1 MNAPATLPTTTSQPT
16 KPRAELAQVLQ
27 NEKSKWAASLPS
39 HIKPEMFERVVLTAV
54 QMNPALQSADRRT
67 LLIACQKAAADGL
80 MPDGREGALVI
91 YKTKAKGVDGRDVW
105 FDAVQWMPMVFGVI
119 KKLRN
124 SGEIASISS
133 RVVYKNEVD
142 QGRFQF
148 YIQDGVETFRHDPI
162 LLGDRGDMA
171 LVYATARFK
180 DGSVQTEILAKADVD
195 KMRASSKAG
204 GNENGPWAK
213 WYEEMARKSAVRRLS
228 KYLPLS
234 AEDHR
239 VLGRDDEPVTEF
251 ERQKAAALSLAASQ
265 MGAQPAAI
273 AAPTNEMDVTPSGE
287 IITEHGEIVEVESAG
302 DTGVEIAADRIETV
316 SDARVALQT
325 GLEKLSKATTLKAA
339 EDLNDEMKRALAGTQ
354 EIGVWNAAYL
364 EAVNLMK
371 KGGHKK

>member
-1 MNAPATLPTTTSQPT
+1 MNAPATVPTNTSQPT
-16 KPRAELAQVLQ
+16 KPRSELAQVLQ
-27 NEKSKWAASLPS
+27 GERTKWASSLPS

-54 QMNPALQSADRRT
+54 QMNPALQQADRRT

-80 MPDGREGALVI
+80 LPDGREGALVTF
-91 YKTKAKGVDGRDVW
+91 KTKVKDVDGREKW
-105 FDAVQWMPMVFGVI
+105 IDAVQWMPMVFGVI

-162 LLGDRGDMA
+162 LIGDRGEMA
-171 LVYATARFK
+171 LAYATARFK

-195 KMRASSKAG
+195 KMRAASRAG
-204 GNENGPWAK
+204 NSESGPWAK

-234 AEDHR
+234 AEDNR
-239 VLGRDDEPVTEF
+239 VLDRDDEPVTEF
-251 ERQKAAALSLAASQ
+251 ERQKNAALSLAASQ

-273 AAPTNEMDVTPSGE
+273 AAPTDTAGMTPSVGAQSAVDAEMAE
-287 IITEHGEIVEVESAG
+287 IIDE
-302 DTGVEIAADRIETV
+302 DTGEVVEAERPAPP
-316 SDARVALQT
+316 SDAQILLDDALT
-325 GLEKLSKATTLKAA
+325 RLKDISTIA
-339 EDLNDEMKRALAGTQ
+339 DLDEMNAEIKRALAGTDQ
-354 EIGVWNAAYL
+354 IGVWDT
-364 EAVNLMK
+364 AVIEERRKFGGK
-371 KGGHKK
+371 K